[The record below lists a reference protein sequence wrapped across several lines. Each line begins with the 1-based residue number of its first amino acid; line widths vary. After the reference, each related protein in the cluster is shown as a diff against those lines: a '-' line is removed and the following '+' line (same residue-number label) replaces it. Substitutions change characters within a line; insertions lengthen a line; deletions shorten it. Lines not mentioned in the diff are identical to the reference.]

1 MFDEAIRGS
10 VTYAYLILGTVII
23 FSPLIAERLR
33 LPGMLGLLIGGALI
47 GPNVLGV
54 LDDFGSLENVGQIGI
69 LYLIFLAGLQLDI
82 QTFRR
87 FWRISG
93 VFGLITSI
101 IPFALATLFM
111 LRLDFDMKPAIL
123 IGSFWASFTLIAYP
137 VLKQYDLTKTRTGA
151 ALLGAS
157 AITDTISLLVLAVI
171 AGSVTGDRSG
181 LQLVLDILVG
191 LVILA
196 AWCLVVLPQIA
207 RWFFSALGRG
217 RVLRFML
224 IFVGLMSAAVVA
236 QMVDVEPLLGAF
248 FAGVGLN
255 RLIPNESALMGRTE
269 FIGNALFIPAFMVSV
284 GLLFDPSVMF
294 TSSTIELALWL
305 SAALV
310 IGKFAAAW
318 ISGRIY
324 EMSRAEAGVLFSVS
338 VAQAAA
344 TLAATIIGFELGL
357 YGDDVVNAVM
367 VVIAVSLFI
376 TSLGTPRF
384 AAEVERPEEEERR
397 IGEVVLIPAAQA
409 GGALA
414 ERLQLAGQIAEA
426 SGGVVVPTVVS
437 VPQHGQDISEARD
450 RLAAINDTLHS
461 LGLEGDARIRVDV
474 SVAQG
479 ISRAALENDASLVM
493 LEWPR
498 SRSIAEYFVERPSD
512 EVARL
517 VDCPVAIAAFAD
529 SQWERILLV
538 VEEDDLDE
546 SQVGDLRLAVGIATG
561 AATDRRMTVGP
572 VTRERLEDTGIT
584 LPDWVEYEADGV
596 DPDRWIAANART
608 GDLIVLAAHGRTFGK
623 LASTIGV
630 PDRSIVAVRGS
641 TVPRL
646 TTGDPSAVMSG
657 SFGAPPMGT

>member
-137 VLKQYDLTKTRTGA
+137 VLKQFDLTKNRTGA

-181 LQLVLDILVG
+181 LQLILDILVG

-236 QMVDVEPLLGAF
+236 QMVEVEPLLGAF
-248 FAGVGLN
+248 LAGVGLN
-255 RLIPNESALMGRTE
+255 RLVPNESALMGRTE

-310 IGKFAAAW
+310 VGKFAAAW

-384 AAEVERPEEEERR
+384 AAKVERPEEEERR
-397 IGEVVLIPAAQA
+397 IGEVVLIPAPQA

-414 ERLQLAGQIAEA
+414 QRLQLAGRIAEA

-437 VPQHGQDISEARD
+437 VPQPGQDISEARD
-450 RLAAINDTLHS
+450 RLADIDDTLHS

-479 ISRAALENDASLVM
+479 ISRAALENDASLVI

-498 SRSIAEYFVERPSD
+498 PRSIAEYFVERPSD

-517 VDCPVAIAAFAD
+517 VECPVAIAAFAD
-529 SQWERILLV
+529 SQWERVLLV
-538 VEEDDLDE
+538 IEEDDLDE

-561 AATDRRMTVGP
+561 AAADRRMTVGP
-572 VTRERLEDTGIT
+572 VTRERLMETGIT
-584 LPDWVEYEADGV
+584 LPDWVEYEADDV

-641 TVPRL
+641 TLPRL

-657 SFGAPPMGT
+657 SFGASPMGT